1 MGIWI
6 HFEQAS
12 LQQAGAFR
20 VLAAVDCLRGGWLEA
35 SLACPPIMLL
45 LAGLSLAERQR
56 VRIACELAGA
66 PSLLVLQQPWA
77 AAGEQASCLPQLLA
91 ALQQAAQQLQMNVV
105 VGGVGVT
112 DAAWDMFDDVL
123 LLDGQGRTAFAGSP
137 LLVRALG
144 LPEAILGRFL
154 CLQLATCPCQTAAS
168 HEAHQALNSW
178 VCNSRHARDCEH
190 IACAGCCQ

>member
-1 MGIWI
+1 MGIWF
-6 HFEQAS
+6 HFEQGS
-12 LQQAGAFR
+12 LQLQCREALAFR
-20 VLAAVDCLRGGWLEA
+20 VPAAADCLRGGWLEA
-35 SLACPPIMLL
+35 SLGCPPTMLL

-56 VRIACELAGA
+56 VRVACELAGA

-105 VGGVGVT
+105 VGGLGVT

-137 LLVRALG
+137 LLVSALG
-144 LPEAILGRFL
+144 LPLADLG
-154 CLQLATCPCQTAAS
+154 S
-168 HEAHQALNSW
+168 
-178 VCNSRHARDCEH
+178 V
-190 IACAGCCQ
+190 GK